1 MGSQNISNSRVKQA
15 NRHDLRKGYT
25 GGMSGIGAV
34 FKNYWGV
41 RQALSL
47 AVITASLVLSFLLVS
62 CGNDTP
68 ANATSPGGP
77 SNLPLNQ
84 VTTGT
89 TPLVSTPTPQV
100 NNVLVVVATRPI
112 PAGTMLTLQDL
123 TTIAKP
129 RSEVIADQDVLQVAE
144 AINRINKVPYNI
156 GQQIKKGDLVE
167 GTFST
172 YMRQLVADKKLEPGK
187 KAFAYATNDLSTVT
201 GLIQENDLVDV
212 VATYVVERRVTG
224 QPTGQVGA
232 AGAANPGL
240 ELTTKTVLQNVRVLK
255 VVRLQAPPIEVITR
269 PTATPNP
276 DTPTVVVAA
285 PATAIPTPT
294 LPTYQENG
302 QGFQVN
308 TILILGVTDQEAE
321 VLKFTREY
329 RFVGTA
335 ARLNT
340 TNPVIST
347 GDTTYFDPAVSNSV
361 AIVHF
366 VLRAKPQDPANPVDP
381 AISKEQTTGVTFRIL
396 VRDYGLPIPEL
407 VFATGTQ

>member
-1 MGSQNISNSRVKQA
+1 
-15 NRHDLRKGYT
+15 
-25 GGMSGIGAV
+25 MSGIGAV
-34 FKNYWGV
+34 FKNFWGL
-41 RQALSL
+41 RQTLALG
-47 AVITASLVLSFLLVS
+47 VVMASLVLSFLLVS

-68 ANATSPGGP
+68 ASASSTGPAGQANIP
-77 SNLPLNQ
+77 SNQ
-84 VTTGT
+84 ATGSTTAPVVAAPT
-89 TPLVSTPTPQV
+89 ATPAIDT
-100 NNVLVVVATRPI
+100 VLVVVAARPI
-112 PAGTMLTLQDL
+112 PAGTLISLSDL
-123 TTIAKP
+123 DTIAKP

-144 AINRINKVPYNI
+144 AVNRINKNPYNI

-167 GTFST
+167 GTFSA

-187 KAFAYATNDLSTVT
+187 GAFAYATNDLSTVT

-212 VATYVVERRVTG
+212 VATYVVERRITG
-224 QPTGQVGA
+224 QPAGQVATG
-232 AGAANPGL
+232 GDQTKLSANTGL

-255 VVRLQAPPIEVITR
+255 VIHLQAPPAQVIAA

-276 DTPTVVVAA
+276 DTPTAVVASQ
-285 PATAIPTPT
+285 PTAIPTPT
-294 LPTYQENG
+294 LQTFLENG
-302 QGFQVN
+302 AGFQVN

-329 RFVGTA
+329 RAVGTA
-335 ARLNT
+335 ARLNV

-347 GDTTYFDPAVSNSV
+347 GDTSYFDPTTSGSV

-381 AISKEQTTGVTFRIL
+381 SIAKQQTTGVTFRIL

>member
-1 MGSQNISNSRVKQA
+1 
-15 NRHDLRKGYT
+15 
-25 GGMSGIGAV
+25 MSGIGAV
-34 FKNYWGV
+34 FKNFWGL
-41 RQALSL
+41 RQMLALG
-47 AVITASLVLSFLLVS
+47 VILASLVLSFLLVS
-62 CGNDTP
+62 CGNDSTATASSGGPAGQANLPSNQATTTEATPIVAAPTATP
-68 ANATSPGGP
+68 AIDT
-77 SNLPLNQ
+77 
-84 VTTGT
+84 
-89 TPLVSTPTPQV
+89 
-100 NNVLVVVATRPI
+100 VLVVVAARPI
-112 PAGTMLTLQDL
+112 PAGTLISLADL
-123 TTIAKP
+123 DTVAKP

-144 AINRINKVPYNI
+144 AVNRINKNPYNI

-167 GTFST
+167 GTFSA

-187 KAFAYATNDLSTVT
+187 GAFAYATNDLSTVT

-212 VATYVVERRVTG
+212 VATYVVERRITG
-224 QPTGQVGA
+224 QPAGQVATG
-232 AGAANPGL
+232 NQQNLSPNTGL

-255 VVRLQAPPIEVITR
+255 VIHLQAPPSQIIAA

-276 DTPTVVVAA
+276 DTPTAVVAA
-285 PATAIPTPT
+285 QPTAVPTPT
-294 LPTYQENG
+294 LQTFLENG
-302 QGFQVN
+302 AGFQVN

-329 RFVGTA
+329 RAVGTA
-335 ARLNT
+335 ARLNI

-347 GDTTYFDPAVSNSV
+347 GDTSYFDPATSGSV

-381 AISKEQTTGVTFRIL
+381 SIAKQQTTGVTFRIL

>member
-1 MGSQNISNSRVKQA
+1 
-15 NRHDLRKGYT
+15 
-25 GGMSGIGAV
+25 MSGIGAV

-41 RQALSL
+41 RQSL
-47 AVITASLVLSFLLVS
+47 GLGVVLASLLLTFLLVS
-62 CGNDTP
+62 CGNDSQPTNP
-68 ANATSPGGP
+68 SPGGQVNLP
-77 SNLPLNQ
+77 SNQ
-84 VTTGT
+84 ATSVVTTAAAT
-89 TPLVSTPTPQV
+89 ATPQA
-100 NNVLVVVATRPI
+100 NNVLVVVAARPI
-112 PAGTMLTLQDL
+112 PAGTLITLADL
-123 TTIAKP
+123 DTIAKP

-144 AINRINKVPYNI
+144 AVNRINKVPYNI

-167 GTFST
+167 GTFSA

-212 VATYVVERRVTG
+212 VATYVVERRITG

-232 AGAANPGL
+232 TGTANPGL

-255 VVRLQAPPIEVITR
+255 VVHLQAPPVDLVTR

-285 PATAIPTPT
+285 PATAVPTPT
-294 LPTYQENG
+294 LQTYLENG
-302 QGFQVN
+302 AGFGIN

-335 ARLNT
+335 ARLNV

-347 GDTTYFDPAVSNSV
+347 GDTNYFTGAGDNLV

-366 VLRAKPQDPANPVDP
+366 VLRAKPQDPANPVDA
-381 AISKEQTTGVTFRIL
+381 AIAKEQTTGVTFRIL